1 MHKLRW
7 ISAVA
12 FLMLARSGH
21 AAGGGAQYRTVNS
34 TEFGRAVVAQRADAR
49 SVKAAL
55 QLTLRD
61 LGQYFGVAPKLRS
74 AYEDARDPRAG
85 GATFLVNARGT
96 PVKGLVTCRIGP
108 QGASV
113 AVVYIRADAPPAEW
127 RRLTQAPQPDSAEA
141 PVARGD
147 SAEAPVARGKVIAP
161 AKARLRTYA
170 FPDGTGSVGLAE
182 GWHTDAQSAMQM
194 ATVKGPNEAEIVL
207 GASLSVVTP
216 QSPLARGGMSLVA
229 PLGTPLEV
237 MRALGPQIA
246 RANVRGGGPAL
257 TYDNYQLVENHKPN
271 VPNVAESVIT
281 FDVTA
286 QTRTGAKHS
295 KVMALVDVMPTTQTL
310 YMVLI
315 TQAGAPDATF
325 KRDLPVM
332 LEIINSE
339 RPNNE
344 VIQRKNAQNQQASV
358 QSLQAVHRQQVAWFN
373 AQQAGHRQ
381 QVAAFDAHNQQWWDG
396 QKANEQRNNDWE
408 QRQNAQARQVDNFD
422 EVIRGYRTVEDTQTG
437 VKGSVDLGNVDKIV
451 DDLNERD
458 PGRYRQIP
466 LRDEADPVP

>member
-1 MHKLRW
+1 
-7 ISAVA
+7 
-12 FLMLARSGH
+12 
-21 AAGGGAQYRTVNS
+21 
-34 TEFGRAVVAQRADAR
+34 
-49 SVKAAL
+49 
-55 QLTLRD
+55 
-61 LGQYFGVAPKLRS
+61 
-74 AYEDARDPRAG
+74 
-85 GATFLVNARGT
+85 
-96 PVKGLVTCRIGP
+96 
-108 QGASV
+108 
-113 AVVYIRADAPPAEW
+113 
-127 RRLTQAPQPDSAEA
+127 
-141 PVARGD
+141 VARGD
-147 SAEAPVARGKVIAP
+147 SAETPVARGKAIAP

-170 FPDGTGSVGLAE
+170 FPDGTGSIGLAE

-257 TYDNYQLVENHKPN
+257 TYDNYQLVENHKPS
-271 VPNVAESVIT
+271 VANATESVIT

-381 QVAAFDAHNQQWWDG
+381 QVAAFDRQNQQWWDG
-396 QKANEQRNNDWE
+396 QRANQQRNNDWE
-408 QRQNAQARQVDNFD
+408 QRQNAQARQNDNFD
-422 EVIRGYRTVEDTQTG
+422 EIIRGQRTVEDTQTG

-451 DDLNERD
+451 DDLNERE

>member
-1 MHKLRW
+1 MRKLRW

-12 FLMLARSGH
+12 FLMFARSGH

-34 TEFGRAVVAQRADAR
+34 TEFGRAVVAQRTDAR

-61 LGQYFGVAPKLRS
+61 LGQYFGVAPKLRN

-85 GATFLVNARGT
+85 GATFLVNASGT

-127 RRLTQAPQPDSAEA
+127 RRLTQAPQPDSAET
-141 PVARGD
+141 PVT
-147 SAEAPVARGKVIAP
+147 RGKVIAP

-170 FPDGTGSVGLAE
+170 FPDGTGSIGLAE

-194 ATVKGPNEAEIVL
+194 AAVKGPNEAEVML
-207 GASLSVVTP
+207 AASLSVVTP
-216 QSPLARGGMSLVA
+216 QSPLARGGTSLVA

-237 MRALGPQIA
+237 MRALGPQMS
-246 RANVRGGGPAL
+246 RTSVRNGGPAL
-257 TYDNYQLVENHKPN
+257 TLDNFQLVENHKPSA
-271 VPNVAESVIT
+271 PNATESVIN
-281 FDVTA
+281 FDVTEQA
-286 QTRTGAKHS
+286 RTGSKHF
-295 KVMALVDVMPTTQTL
+295 KVMALVDVMPTMQTS
-310 YMVLI
+310 YMVFI
-315 TQAGAPDATF
+315 TQARAPDATF

-332 LEIINSE
+332 LEIINSV
-339 RPNNE
+339 RTNND
-344 VIQRKNAQNQQASV
+344 VIQQKNAQNQQVLV
-358 QSLQAVHRQQVAWFN
+358 QSLQAAHRQQVAWFN
-373 AQQAGHRQ
+373 AQQASHRQ

-396 QKANEQRNNDWE
+396 QKANQQQNNEWE
-408 QRQNAQARQVDNFD
+408 QRQNAQSRQSDNFD

-451 DDLNERD
+451 DDLNERE